1 MKNPII
7 DRLLLKANLWDLW
20 DRLETDQKNGLPNPP
35 LQVPPPQGAPLIDLP
50 AIDEIDLGDMPLRE
64 AIRRRQSYRTYNQQP
79 LSLPELSFLLWAT
92 QGVKALVQGG
102 AVVRRTVPSAG
113 SRHPFE
119 TYLLVQRVEGL
130 QMGIYRYLS
139 LEHQLCLL
147 RSDPDLPA
155 RSTSACANFAGEAAV
170 VFAWTALPYRTEW
183 RYGAIAPKL
192 ISLDAGHLCQNLY
205 LAVAAIGAGTCAV
218 AAYHQDEMDDLLGV
232 DQLDEFTI
240 YCAPVGKVA

>member
-20 DRLETDQKNGLPNPP
+20 DRLETDQKKGLPNPP
-35 LQVPPPQGAPLIDLP
+35 LQVPPPEGAPLIDLP
-50 AIDEIDLGDMPLRE
+50 SPEEIDLGVMPLRE

-79 LSLPELSFLLWAT
+79 LSLAELSFLLWAT
-92 QGVKALVQGG
+92 QGVKSLVQGG

-119 TYLLVQRVEGL
+119 TYLLVQQVEGL

-139 LEHQLCLL
+139 IEHQLCLL

-155 RSTSACANFAGEAAV
+155 HSSSACANFAGEAAV

-192 ISLDAGHLCQNLY
+192 IALDAGHLCQNLY
-205 LAVAAIGAGTCAV
+205 LAVAAISAGTCAV
-218 AAYHQDEMDDLLGV
+218 AAYHQDEMDALLGV

-240 YCAPVGKVA
+240 YCAPVGKVH

>member
-20 DRLETDQKNGLPNPP
+20 DRLETDQKNGQPNPP
-35 LQVPPPQGAPLIDLP
+35 LQVPPPEGAPLIDLP
-50 AIDEIDLGDMPLRE
+50 SLEEIDHGDMPLRE
-64 AIRRRQSYRTYNQQP
+64 AIRRRQSYRAYNQQP

-92 QGVKALVQGG
+92 QGVRAVVQGG
-102 AVVRRTVPSAG
+102 AVVRRTIPSAG

-119 TYLLVQRVEGL
+119 TYLLVQRVQGL

-147 RSDPDLPA
+147 RIDPDLPA
-155 RSTSACANFAGEAAV
+155 HSSSACANFAGEAAV

-205 LAVAAIGAGTCAV
+205 LAVTAIGAGTCAV
-218 AAYHQDEMDDLLGV
+218 AAYHQDEMDALLGV

-240 YCAPVGKVA
+240 YCAPVGKVD